1 MNRKEFLVKG
11 CTACMAAA
19 GISSLFVSSCASTHY
34 IPGTLG
40 KDGIMISKGDFKIG
54 QKDNAAYRSFIIV
67 RNDALQYPICVYR
80 FGDEQYSALW
90 MKCTHQGTELNASG
104 DFLQCPAHGS
114 EFNNTGKVK
123 SGPADKDLRTFPV
136 VISNN
141 EIFIDLRK
149 QS

>member
-1 MNRKEFLVKG
+1 MNRKEFLVKT
-11 CTACMAAA
+11 CTTCIAAA
-19 GISSLFVSSCASTHY
+19 GMSSLLSSCLSTHY
-34 IPGTLG
+34 ISGALG
-40 KDGIMISKGDFKIG
+40 KDGLTISKNDFKVS

-80 FGDEQYSALW
+80 LNDEQYSALW

-114 EFNNTGKVK
+114 EFNNKGKVK
-123 SGPADKDLRTFPV
+123 SGPADKELRKFPV
-136 VISNN
+136 VISND
-141 EIFIDLRK
+141 ELFIDLRK

>member
-1 MNRKEFLVKG
+1 MNRKEFIKKS
-11 CTACMAAA
+11 CTACIAAT
-19 GISSLFVSSCASTHY
+19 GMSSLLSSCSPTQY
-34 IPGTLG
+34 ISGTLG
-40 KDGIMISKGDFKIG
+40 KDGITINKNDFKVK
-54 QKDNAAYRSFIIV
+54 QDNAAYRSFIIV

-80 FGDEQYSALW
+80 FSDEQYSALW

-114 EFNNTGKVK
+114 EFNNKGKVRN
-123 SGPADKDLRTFPV
+123 GPADQDLRVFPV

-141 EIFIDLRK
+141 ELFIDLRK

>member
-1 MNRKEFLVKG
+1 MNRKEFIIKS
-11 CTACMAAA
+11 CTACIAAA
-19 GISSLFVSSCASTHY
+19 GMSSLISSCASTQY
-34 IPGTLG
+34 VPGTVG
-40 KDGIMISKGDFKIG
+40 KDGITISKNDFRLS
-54 QKDNAAYRSFIIV
+54 QKDNSAYRSFIIV

-80 FGDEQYSALW
+80 FSDEQYSALW

-114 EFNNTGKVK
+114 EFNNKGRVRN
-123 SGPADKDLRTFPV
+123 GPADKDLRTFPV

-141 EIFIDLRK
+141 DLFIDLRK

>member
-1 MNRKEFLVKG
+1 MNRKEFIIKS
-11 CTACMAAA
+11 CTACIAVA
-19 GISSLFVSSCASTHY
+19 GMSSLISSCTSTQY
-34 IPGTLG
+34 ISGTVG
-40 KDGIMISKGDFKIG
+40 KDGITISKNDFRLS
-54 QKDNAAYRSFIIV
+54 QKDNSAYRSFVIV

-90 MKCTHQGTELNASG
+90 MKCTHQGTELNAAG

-114 EFNNTGKVK
+114 EFNNKGQVRN
-123 SGPADKDLRTFPV
+123 GPADKDLRMFPV

-141 EIFIDLRK
+141 DLFIDLRK

>member
-1 MNRKEFLVKG
+1 MDRKEFLIKS
-11 CTACMAAA
+11 CTACIAAA
-19 GISSLFVSSCASTHY
+19 GISSLFDSCTPTQY
-34 IPGTLG
+34 IPGTIG
-40 KDGIMISKGDFKIG
+40 KDGITISKNDFRIT

-114 EFNNTGKVK
+114 EFNSIGKVK
-123 SGPADKDLRTFPV
+123 SGPADRDLRTFPV

-141 EIFIDLRK
+141 DLFIDLRK

>member
-1 MNRKEFLVKG
+1 MDRKEFLKRS
-11 CTACMAAA
+11 CTACIAAA
-19 GISSLFVSSCASTHY
+19 GLSSLFSSCTSTHY
-34 IPGTLG
+34 ISGTLV
-40 KDGIMISKGDFKIG
+40 KDGITINKNDFKLS

-67 RNDALQYPICVYR
+67 RNDSLQYPICVYR
-80 FGDEQYSALW
+80 FGEEQYSALW

-114 EFNNTGKVK
+114 EFNSKGNVK
-123 SGPADKDLRTFPV
+123 NGPADKDLRTFPV

-141 EIFIDLRK
+141 ELFIDLRK